1 VAIFRAFRGL
11 TTVTQEIFHE
21 LEKNWQPV
29 KGDFAAHGR
38 FDKCAKPGTAQ
49 LLDYPLPRAD
59 HASLA
64 CRRSMGL
71 LALARQ
77 QREIKNYW

>member
-49 LLDYPLPRAD
+49 LWTTLYREPIT
-59 HASLA
+59 LA
-64 CRRSMGL
+64 L
-71 LALARQ
+71 LAACWRLRGNSV
-77 QREIKNYW
+77 RLKTTGR